1 MANPMFYQH
10 ELELLTRKNL
20 TFFVGTQVNTH
31 LAMTQQSNIYY
42 EDKHPCDLDYDAT
55 SIL

>member
-1 MANPMFYQH
+1 MANPMFHQH

-31 LAMTQQSNIYY
+31 LAMTQQSNIYH
-42 EDKHPCDLDYDAT
+42 EDKHPCDLDYDAS